1 MLAQLVRWIILHL
14 VMLFYPRI
22 EVRGGEFLPPGGPTL
37 FVANHPNGLLD
48 PLVLMAG
55 VRRPIAF
62 LAKSTFF
69 ANPAGRFAMRAF
81 DALPVYRQRDEGL
94 EGGATGDRVSRNEG
108 TFARCRALLRQNH
121 ALALFPE
128 GTTHSN
134 TTMLPLRTG
143 AARIAL
149 STEVETD
156 WMIDLKLVPVGLW
169 YQDKALFRS
178 AALVVIG
185 QPFAIDDLA
194 GRYAA
199 DSHGAVETLTERID
213 TALDEVVLQAE
224 QAELLRG
231 LPQVA
236 SWTAPQELRTLAEQH
251 AYTEQLLDAYQRLR
265 ASDPA
270 RLAAIE
276 QQARRY
282 ARVLRTLG
290 IANPWDLEL
299 NAARRGRVIWLALT
313 LLLLFLPALAGFAL
327 SYGPYRLARPLTP
340 VLLGEYEETTS
351 TGKLIIGTVMVL
363 LGWVLAAL
371 LCGVLAGWVW
381 GVLLLVVA
389 PALAYAALRWGELWR
404 EFRDVLAYT
413 WMVLRH
419 GALVR
424 ELAARRRSLA
434 EQVIQAVQSAES

>member
-1 MLAQLVRWIILHL
+1 MLAQFVRWIILRL

-22 EVRGGEFLPPGGPTL
+22 EVRGRELLPHDEPAL

-69 ANPAGRFAMRAF
+69 ANPAGRFAMGAF
-81 DALPVYRQRDEGL
+81 GALPVYRQRDEGL
-94 EGGATGDRVSRNEG
+94 EGGATGDRTNRNEG

-128 GTTHSN
+128 GTTHSS

-149 STEVETD
+149 SAEAETD
-156 WMIDLKLVPVGLW
+156 WAIDLKLVPVGLW

-178 AALVVIG
+178 AALLVIG

-199 DSHGAVETLTERID
+199 DPHAAVDALTERID
-213 TALDEVVLQAE
+213 AALDAVVLQAE
-224 QAELLRG
+224 HAELLRG
-231 LPQVA
+231 LPLVA
-236 SWTAPQELRTLAEQH
+236 SWTAPRELSTLAEQH
-251 AYTEQLLDAYQRLR
+251 AYTAQLLGAYQRLR

-299 NAARRGRVIWLALT
+299 NAARRGRVIWLALA
-313 LLLLFLPALAGFAL
+313 LVLLFLPAAAGFAL

-340 VLLGEYEETTS
+340 VLLGDYEETTS
-351 TGKLIIGTVMVL
+351 TGKLIIGTILVL
-363 LGWVLAAL
+363 LGWVLATI
-371 LCGVLAGWVW
+371 LCGLLAGWAW
-381 GVLLLVVA
+381 GALLLLLA

-404 EFRDVLAYT
+404 EFREVLAYS

-424 ELAARRRSLA
+424 ELAARRQALA
-434 EQVIQAVQSAES
+434 EQVMQAVQSAEA